1 MFMVRKNTTEA
12 VAETSTPSVDEPTAV
27 AASTA
32 LEDQLARIITAA
44 RNVAVVAE
52 ELLRDVSASGIHAG
66 TAPHAVSM
74 APRLLAATE
83 QQLASV
89 AAMLRQG

>member
-1 MFMVRKNTTEA
+1 MALSNLSRDPVG
-12 VAETSTPSVDEPTAV
+12 STDQGGSQIATAP
-27 AASTA
+27 APA
-32 LEDQLARIITAA
+32 LEEQLAQIISAA
-44 RNVAVVAE
+44 RNVAVIAE
-52 ELLRDVSASGIHAG
+52 ELLRDVSHSGNQAS
-66 TAPHAVSM
+66 TAPHAISM

>member
-1 MFMVRKNTTEA
+1 MLMARSNATEA
-12 VAETSTPSVDEPTAV
+12 VAETAAPAV
-27 AASTA
+27 EDHAPGANHSA
-32 LEDQLARIITAA
+32 IEDQLARIITAA

-52 ELLRDVSASGIHAG
+52 ELLRDVSASGMNPGA
-66 TAPHAVSM
+66 APHAVSM

>member
-1 MFMVRKNTTEA
+1 MLMARYNATEA
-12 VAETSTPSVDEPTAV
+12 VAETAESAVDS
-27 AASTA
+27 STA
-32 LEDQLARIITAA
+32 GSNPPAIEDQLARIITAA

-52 ELLRDVSASGIHAG
+52 ELLRDVSASGVNPGAV
-66 TAPHAVSM
+66 PHAVSM